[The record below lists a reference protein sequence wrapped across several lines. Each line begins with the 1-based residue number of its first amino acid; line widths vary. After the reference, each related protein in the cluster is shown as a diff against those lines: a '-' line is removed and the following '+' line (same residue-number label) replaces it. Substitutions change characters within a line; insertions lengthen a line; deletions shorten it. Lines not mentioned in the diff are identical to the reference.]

1 MNLLTKQEGL
11 NYRLEGRLLHL
22 EPPVS
27 VRNSSWSV
35 FDITGVEKCTGR
47 FLTDADS
54 VIDVAALNPGV
65 YEVCLMDGEKLRS
78 ARFRLS

>member
-27 VRNSSWSV
+27 IRNCSWSV
-35 FDITGVEKCTGR
+35 FDISGAEKCNGR
-47 FLTDADS
+47 FLTDADN
-54 VIDVAALNPGV
+54 VIDISALSPGV

-78 ARFRLS
+78 ARFRLN

>member
-11 NYRLEGRLLHL
+11 NYRLEGRFLHL

-27 VRNSSWSV
+27 VRNCSWSV
-35 FDITGVEKCTGR
+35 FDIGGTEKCNGR

-54 VIDVAALNPGV
+54 VIDISALTPGV

-78 ARFRLS
+78 ARFRLN